1 MVDYVHE
8 QATEA
13 DALTFNI
20 LNMLNQSE
28 PGDSVAIMAALGG
41 TLAAVALTTVDPIAA
56 LGAITKVAMNI
67 IVRNRPDLEL
77 VKHH

>member
-1 MVDYVHE
+1 
-8 QATEA
+8 
-13 DALTFNI
+13 
-20 LNMLNQSE
+20 
-28 PGDSVAIMAALGG
+28 MAALGG